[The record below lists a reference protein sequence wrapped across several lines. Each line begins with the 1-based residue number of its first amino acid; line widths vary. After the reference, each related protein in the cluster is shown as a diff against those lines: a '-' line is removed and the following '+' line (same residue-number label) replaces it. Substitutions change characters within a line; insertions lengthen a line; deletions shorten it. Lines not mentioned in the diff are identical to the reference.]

1 MTRTMAVT
9 ILTGACAA
17 LFAEARAAPAAKEFS
32 AQAVDEAIDRGVKY
46 LWSRQSAKHH
56 WEPYGSPTGHFY
68 PVGPSAL
75 AAYALIETEVDPI
88 NDAKMA
94 ATLKWLGSQK
104 TTKTYSLGLRANV
117 WLAANT
123 KTRGRHFR
131 NELRQDAV
139 TLARSTGTGAYT
151 YESTG
156 RTKMTYRSPTGP
168 RGITPGAWDN
178 SNTQY
183 GLLGVWAASQADVE
197 VPKLFWQLSWRHWA
211 SSQLSDGG
219 WPYRNGGA
227 NDAHSAAKETMTVG
241 GIASLFVCF
250 DELYAET
257 FTQCKGEDVSKAT
270 LRIKKGLDWLDKNF
284 AKTIQG
290 APNYYYYYGIEG
302 VGLAS
307 GYKYFGTS
315 DWYKLGAARLLQ
327 AQQPDGSWGG
337 GVVNTSFALL
347 FLIRGRNAVIFNKL
361 EFDGDWNN
369 RPRDLANLTKWMSKT
384 FERTVNWQII
394 NLKVPVRE
402 WHDAPLL
409 YISASRK
416 PQFGPGDIDKL
427 RTFVNQGGTIL
438 GVSECGG
445 AVGFKQGM
453 RDVYQKLFP
462 KYPLTLC
469 KSDHPIYSRKVHFD
483 LPGRPKFHIAS
494 NGVRPLIVHTDED
507 IPLCWQMRRTVTRK
521 WAYEAA
527 ANVVRYVTDRVSMV
541 RPRGT
546 THWPAPH
553 AGTCSRTVKLARLK
567 HSGDYDPEPLAY
579 ERFGNL
585 LAAQHKIKLD
595 LVGPID
601 IKDLAASGATVAAL
615 TGTGELK
622 LTDAQRKDLK
632 AFVAKGGLLVIDAA
646 GGSRAFAD
654 SAEKTLKEMF
664 GAFKLRVLASTST
677 LYRRSGMAISGVKY
691 RRRTALRLGRRTQPN
706 LKGIMVDSRVG
717 VVFSREDITAG
728 LVGYPSWTV
737 DGYQPESAFELM
749 RNIVAS
755 AK

>member
-1 MTRTMAVT
+1 MRIAVVRT
-9 ILTGACAA
+9 IAA
-17 LFAEARAAPAAKEFS
+17 LTVVAALVPVRDARAAEGPSDE
-32 AQAVDEAIDRGVKY
+32 AVDKAIAKAVAFLWKAQKGDGSWPAPGDNKQNFIHEHPMGCTALPVYALLESGVKVTDPRMTKALLY
-46 LWSRQSAKHH
+46 LAKTQS
-56 WEPYGSPTGHFY
+56 
-68 PVGPSAL
+68 V
-75 AAYALIETEVDPI
+75 
-88 NDAKMA
+88 
-94 ATLKWLGSQK
+94 
-104 TTKTYSLGLRANV
+104 KTYSLGVRANV
-117 WLAANT
+117 WLAA
-123 KTRGRHFR
+123 G
-131 NELRQDAV
+131 RQDKRYLQMLNRDVAALV
-139 TLARSTGTGAYT
+139 SSSNNGAYSYDCNGDGASGAT
-151 YESTG
+151 RKDNSASQYALL
-156 RTKMTYRSPTGP
+156 
-168 RGITPGAWDN
+168 GAWAGARAYLEIPP
-178 SNTQY
+178 QY
-183 GLLGVWAASQADVE
+183 WHIVM
-197 VPKLFWQLSWRHWA
+197 RHWIGCQNA
-211 SSQLSDGG
+211 DGG
-219 WPYRNGGA
+219 WGYLPGRPPH
-227 NDAHSAAKETMTVG
+227 DATTPTMTTAGV
-241 GIASLFVCF
+241 ASLLVCYDNLVATDAAMVRCKRSKLIEGADKPIAAGLAWFDQNFVNS
-250 DELYAET
+250 
-257 FTQCKGEDVSKAT
+257 FTGEI
-270 LRIKKGLDWLDKNF
+270 RGL
-284 AKTIQG
+284 
-290 APNYYYYYGIEG
+290 YYYLYGVER

-307 GYKYFGTS
+307 GYKYFGKI
-315 DWYKLGAARLLQ
+315 DWYKQGAVHILRS
-327 AQQPDGSWGG
+327 QQGNGSWKGRWGG
-337 GVVNTSFALL
+337 PVANTVGTSFALL

-567 HSGDYDPEPLAY
+567 YNGNYDPEPLAY